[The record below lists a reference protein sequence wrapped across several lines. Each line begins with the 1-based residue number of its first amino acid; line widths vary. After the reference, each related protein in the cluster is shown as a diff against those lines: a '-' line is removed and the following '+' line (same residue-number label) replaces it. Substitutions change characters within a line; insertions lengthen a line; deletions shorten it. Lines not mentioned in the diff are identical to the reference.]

1 MLGSGSDMNGAYS
14 RRAPCPVRFRGRVA
28 RPMLRCMSA
37 MPATTPFPH
46 LFSPLRLGSI
56 TLRNRIFSSGHDTV
70 MAEDGHV
77 TDQLVAYHEARAA
90 GGVGLIVVQATA
102 VHPSADYTAHALAI
116 YDDAMIPGF
125 RRLAAAV
132 HAHGVPIIGQLFH
145 GGREVMET
153 RDGTQAVALAPSVV
167 PTERFHTMPRA
178 MTVGQIAEVVTAYGS
193 AAARFAAAGFEGA
206 EIVGSHGYLPAQFLN
221 PRTNLRGD
229 GYGGDPERRLRF
241 LREVIAAVREASDP
255 GFVLGLRISIE
266 EITPEGLTADD
277 VLPALAALDAAGGLD
292 YVSVVAGTSATLA
305 GSDHI
310 VPPMTQPNAYT
321 ATLAARAKAVVR
333 IPVLVAGR
341 INQPQEAE
349 TVLAAGQADA
359 CAMTRALI
367 SDPELPNKA
376 AAGRLDEIRA
386 CVGCNQACIGHFHA
400 GYPISC
406 IQYPESGRER
416 EFGHLAA
423 ADSPRDVMVVGGG
436 PGGLKA
442 AAVAAARGHRV
453 TLYEAGR
460 RVGGQVLLAE
470 MLPGRAEFGGVI
482 TNLAGEA
489 ERAGV
494 RIVTHVAVDADLVR
508 REAPDVLVV
517 ATGGRPRRPPLELF
531 NDPVVLDAWEVL
543 RGAPIAA
550 GRVVVADWRCDWV
563 GLGIAEH
570 VARSGHQVT
579 LASTGYTAGFRLQQ
593 YVRDA
598 MLVAVARARVELLP
612 LTRLFGYDGSAV
624 FLQHVLTGDAVVVED
639 VVALV
644 LALGHEPVDD
654 LLAPIDGFGGEVH
667 AIGDCVAPRT
677 VEEAVLDG
685 LRVGAAI

>member
-1 MLGSGSDMNGAYS
+1 MLHG
-14 RRAPCPVRFRGRVA
+14 
-28 RPMLRCMSA
+28 MSA
-37 MPATTPFPH
+37 TPAAASFPH

-56 TLRNRIFSSGHDTV
+56 TLRNRIVSSGHDTV

-77 TDQLVAYHEARAA
+77 TDRLVAYHEARAA

-125 RRLAAAV
+125 RRLADAV

-178 MTVGQIAEVVTAYGS
+178 MTVQQIDEIVGAYGT
-193 AAARFAAAGFEGA
+193 AAARFEAAGFEGG

-221 PRTNLRGD
+221 PRTNLRDD
-229 GYGGDPERRLRF
+229 GYGGDAERRLRF
-241 LREVIAAVREASDP
+241 LREVIAAIRDATDP
-255 GFVLGLRISIE
+255 GFVVGLRISIE
-266 EITPEGLTADD
+266 EITPEGLTAGD
-277 VLPALAALDAAGGLD
+277 VLPALAALDADGGLD

-333 IPVLVAGR
+333 MPVMVAGR

-349 TVLAAGQADA
+349 AVLAAGQADA

-406 IQYPESGRER
+406 IQFPETGRER
-416 EFGHLAA
+416 EYGRLAPA
-423 ADSPRDVMVVGGG
+423 SRPRNVMVVGGG

-470 MLPGRAEFGGVI
+470 KLPGRAEFGGVV

-494 RIVTHVAVDADLVR
+494 RIVTHAIVDADLVR

-517 ATGGRPRRPPLELF
+517 ATGARPRRPPLELV

-543 RGAPIAA
+543 QGATVPA
-550 GRVVVADWRCDWV
+550 GRVVVADWRCDWI
-563 GLGIAEH
+563 GLGLAELL
-570 VARSGHQVT
+570 ARAGHPVT

-598 MLVAVARARVELLP
+598 MLAAMARARVELLP
-612 LTRLFGYDGSAV
+612 LTRIFGYDGSAV
-624 FLQHVLTGDAVVVED
+624 FLQHVLTGDAIVVED
-639 VVALV
+639 VAALV
-644 LALGHEPVDD
+644 LAQGHEPVDD
-654 LLAPIDGFGGEVH
+654 LLAPLAGFAGEVH
-667 AIGDCVAPRT
+667 ALGDCVAPRT

-685 LRVGAAI
+685 LRVGAVI